1 MHSLSPALTLTLTL
15 TQTLNHLAI
24 ANKPQQTTS
33 ALFGLMYPRTAQ
45 RTINIYS
52 FREITSVL
60 QMKEVTALPKLM
72 CFDAAELAESEP
84 AALHFP
90 SSSSSG
96 SPNWLASRPFTL
108 PPVSC
113 LLGSSLDLS
122 GVGSSGS
129 DSMVEIESP
138 EKMLMAEP
146 FFLSAAMRL
155 DPLLLPEVELCGF
168 SGSLTCLR

>member
-1 MHSLSPALTLTLTL
+1 MLYNLGLWTLVR
-15 TQTLNHLAI
+15 I
-24 ANKPQQTTS
+24 VEVS
-33 ALFGLMYPRTAQ
+33 VMGGVR
-45 RTINIYS
+45 
-52 FREITSVL
+52 FRRFHCSSNCHVH
-60 QMKEVTALPKLM
+60 LPKLM

-84 AALHFP
+84 AVLHFP

-122 GVGSSGS
+122 SVGSSGS